1 MGGAG
6 VGTLAAAPVREAVR
20 EAVRPDPP
28 AAPETAGE
36 HALWKRRLRHDIRH
50 ELGTIIMLASAV
62 VVAEDVGDGS
72 RARIEQLLGETRWL
86 DHLLRRLDEDDDDQP
101 LPSPERIRV
110 DELAAEVVTGMRL
123 AAPHEVGFRG
133 GEAWAHM
140 DPVALWRAVRNVLDN
155 ACRVAEGRV
164 DVQVEVDQGWV
175 VIQVDDDGPGFGTG
189 TGPTAGAGV
198 HGAPSSNGAQP
209 GGARSGAVRPQGR
222 PAGARRGLASLGL
235 GIVHDLISGYGG
247 SLEIRTCEMG
257 GARVRMLL
265 PSAPPAREPVLPHAP
280 VPPHASGGAPEG
292 ALADAHADDW
302 RPHP

>member
-1 MGGAG
+1 M
-6 VGTLAAAPVREAVR
+6 GTLAAAPPREDGREAVR
-20 EAVRPDPP
+20 EDARPDPP

-101 LPSPERIRV
+101 MPSPERIRV
-110 DELAAEVVTGMRL
+110 DELTAEVVTGMRL
-123 AAPHEVGFRG
+123 ATPHEVCFGG

-164 DVQVEVDQGWV
+164 NVRVEADQGWV
-175 VIQVDDDGPGFGTG
+175 VIQVDDDGPGFGAGPG
-189 TGPTAGAGV
+189 TG
-198 HGAPSSNGAQP
+198 
-209 GGARSGAVRPQGR
+209 GG
-222 PAGARRGLASLGL
+222 RRGLASLGL

-265 PSAPPAREPVLPHAP
+265 PSAPPLRDPEPPYDPAQ
-280 VPPHASGGAPEG
+280 
-292 ALADAHADDW
+292 HADDW